1 MAEWRVRVLL
11 VSDLHF
17 ELAQFDWV
25 LSRSREHDAVVIAG
39 DLLDQSSEMAVA
51 AQIPVLLGYLE
62 HLAARTTVFV
72 ASGNHDLIRLDTAG
86 EKAPT
91 WLAQA
96 RDFGVV
102 SDLQSAFLG
111 DTLISVCPFW
121 DGPVGR
127 QRLAGWLAEESNRVR
142 AGWCWVYHSPPSDMP
157 VSWTGSRSFGDPD
170 LAGWIDELHPELV
183 LTGHVH
189 QAPMVE
195 GGSWIATRGPTT
207 VINAGHEPGPIPNH
221 VVVDLETRRA
231 DWWSY
236 EGTDSQVLAVP

>member
-157 VSWTGSRSFGDPD
+157 VSWTGSRQ
-170 LAGWIDELHPELV
+170 L
-183 LTGHVH
+183 
-189 QAPMVE
+189 
-195 GGSWIATRGPTT
+195 R
-207 VINAGHEPGPIPNH
+207 
-221 VVVDLETRRA
+221 
-231 DWWSY
+231 
-236 EGTDSQVLAVP
+236 